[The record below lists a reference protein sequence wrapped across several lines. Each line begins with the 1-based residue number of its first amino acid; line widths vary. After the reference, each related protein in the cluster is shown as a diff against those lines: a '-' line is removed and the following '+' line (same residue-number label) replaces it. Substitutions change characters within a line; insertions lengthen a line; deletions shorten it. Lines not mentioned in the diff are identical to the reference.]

1 MNGMVVLKSSVGNS
15 VLKNIG
21 LNGFD
26 TAHMKKIV
34 DNNYNEEEFAVLEET
49 DQNEDDSLQQL
60 QELEGK
66 LLLLKLDLHPGL
78 YLEAGH
84 NIGLYGSWLKIKFLQ

>member
-1 MNGMVVLKSSVGNS
+1 MNGMMVLKSSVGNS

-34 DNNYNEEEFAVLEET
+34 DNNYNEEEFAVLEDT
-49 DQNEDDSLQQL
+49 D
-60 QELEGK
+60 
-66 LLLLKLDLHPGL
+66 
-78 YLEAGH
+78 
-84 NIGLYGSWLKIKFLQ
+84 

>member
-1 MNGMVVLKSSVGNS
+1 MNGMMVLKSSVGNS

-26 TAHMKKIV
+26 TAHKKKIV

-49 DQNEDDSLQQL
+49 D
-60 QELEGK
+60 
-66 LLLLKLDLHPGL
+66 
-78 YLEAGH
+78 
-84 NIGLYGSWLKIKFLQ
+84 